1 MHQLLYG
8 RTYPRFY
15 CNEKPEEKKEE
26 SGGEESKGGQEEGSK
41 YPNIHP
47 KNSLWKKSIL
57 INCKRAMMQIPQH
70 PFQKDLSERRGNNQ
84 LQKGKDAN
92 TPTLTSKKKE
102 INQLQKGEG
111 ADTPT
116 SI

>member
-1 MHQLLYG
+1 
-8 RTYPRFY
+8 
-15 CNEKPEEKKEE
+15 
-26 SGGEESKGGQEEGSK
+26 
-41 YPNIHP
+41 
-47 KNSLWKKSIL
+47 
-57 INCKRAMMQIPQH
+57 MMQIPQH